1 MEHAISGA
9 DGFRLAGAPVTFGV
23 WERTVDRPDLVARE
37 RLLETAGRLGYRGL
51 ELGPPGYLGT
61 DARTVADALR
71 GHDLELAG
79 AFAPIHLADA
89 AAFAADLDELD
100 RTLDVLAADGGVA
113 VLADAETPVREAAAG
128 QPDALERTALDD
140 AAFDAA
146 LERLES
152 AVARCRAA
160 GVRPVFHPHA
170 GTYVETPAEIDRLLA
185 GSDVELCLDS
195 GHLAI
200 GGGDPVALGRRCAGR
215 IAHLHLKDVDGAML
229 ERLRAGA
236 IEMMAAWEAGLFCP
250 LGAGIVDVEGF
261 LAATTA
267 DGFDGWLV
275 LEQDRVAVRDGDLDG
290 VAAVEERNLEAV
302 RRALARAATA

>member
-1 MEHAISGA
+1 VTTT

-37 RLLETAGRLGYRGL
+37 RLLATAGGLGYRGL

-61 DARTVADALR
+61 DARTVADALAR
-71 GHDLELAG
+71 HDLALAG
-79 AFAPIHLADA
+79 AFAPVHLADA
-89 AAFAADLDELD
+89 AAFDADVDELD
-100 RTLDVLAADGGVA
+100 RTLAVLAADGGVA
-113 VLADAETPVREAAAG
+113 VLADAETAVREAAAG
-128 QPDALERTALDD
+128 RPSELERTALDD
-140 AAFDAA
+140 DAFAAA
-146 LERLES
+146 LERLER
-152 AVARCRAA
+152 AVQRCRAA

-170 GTYVETPAEIDRLLA
+170 GTYVETPAEIERLLA

-200 GGGDPVALGRRCAGR
+200 GGGDPVAIARRCAGR

-229 ERLRAGA
+229 DRLRAGE

-250 LGAGIVDVEGF
+250 LGEGIVDVEGF

-275 LEQDRVAVRDGDLDG
+275 LEQDRVAVRDPDLDG
-290 VAAVEERNLEAV
+290 VRAVEARNLEAV
-302 RRALARAATA
+302 RGALQRTAPA